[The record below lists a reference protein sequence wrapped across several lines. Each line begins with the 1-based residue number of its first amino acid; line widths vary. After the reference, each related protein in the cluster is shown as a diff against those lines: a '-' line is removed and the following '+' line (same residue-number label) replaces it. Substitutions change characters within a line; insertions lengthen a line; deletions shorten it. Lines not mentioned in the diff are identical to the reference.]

1 MDAKLLEV
9 YIDQLIYI
17 QYNKR
22 VTKLAKKNIKVSPQT
37 KV

>member
-1 MDAKLLEV
+1 MDAKMLEV

-17 QYNKR
+17 QYDKR
-22 VTKLAKKNIKVSPQT
+22 VTKLAKKKIQVSPQT